1 MIGTSIRGPK
11 AKDRLRSAR
20 HLKPNCELHKRF
32 YRPTAGFRPRL
43 LFKGL
48 EEVTIPDLQAAM
60 KSGRLTSKKLVQ
72 SYLNRIAR
80 IDRAG
85 PQLRS
90 ITEVNPDALEIARQ
104 LDDER
109 KEKGPRGLLH
119 GIPVAL
125 KESIGTTDRMETT
138 AGSLAL
144 LGSRPRR
151 EAYVVT
157 RLREAGAV
165 ILGKANL
172 SEWANFRSTSSSSG
186 WSARGGQ
193 VRNPYVLDRSPCGSS
208 SGSAVAVSANLV
220 SVAVGTETD
229 GSILCP
235 SSSNGVVG
243 IKPTLG
249 LVSRSGVVP
258 VALSQDTLGPIARTV
273 TDAAILLGAM
283 AGVDRE
289 DPSTRSSAGKYHRDY
304 TKFLDRDGLKGA
316 RIGVPREVYYGYSDK
331 SDAIAEAAIRRMR
344 RLGAKIVDPA
354 NIPTA
359 KQMSTGEDELTVL
372 FYEFKANLNNYLAGL
387 ARSRVRTLK
396 EIIAFNEA
404 HAKKELKYFG
414 QDAFLKAQKTT
425 NLKDKKYLRALRN
438 NRQLSRQKGMD
449 FVMDKYRL
457 DALVT
462 PTTSPP
468 WVIDPVDGD
477 HGLGGSSQPT
487 ALAGYPAITVP
498 AGFSFG
504 LPVGI
509 TFMGRAFS
517 EPTLIKLA
525 YAFEQATHH
534 RVKPRYRPTVPLGS
548 TR

>member
-1 MIGTSIRGPK
+1 
-11 AKDRLRSAR
+11 
-20 HLKPNCELHKRF
+20 
-32 YRPTAGFRPRL
+32 
-43 LFKGL
+43 
-48 EEVTIPDLQAAM
+48 M
-60 KSGRLTSKKLVQ
+60 KSGRLTSRKLVQ
-72 SYLNRIAR
+72 SYLSRIKR

-85 PQLRS
+85 PRLRS
-90 ITEVNPDALEIARQ
+90 ITEVNPDALEIARR
-104 LDDER
+104 LDGER
-109 KEKGPRGLLH
+109 ETKGPRGPLH
-119 GIPVAL
+119 GIPIAL
-125 KESIGTTDRMETT
+125 KESIATTDEMETT

-144 LGSRPRR
+144 LGSRPQQ
-151 EAYVVT
+151 EALVV
-157 RLREAGAV
+157 RNLREAGAV

-172 SEWANFRSTSSSSG
+172 SEWANFRSSSSSSG

-220 SVAVGTETD
+220 TVAVGTETD

-258 VALSQDTLGPIARTV
+258 VAHSQDVVGPIARTV

-283 AGVDRE
+283 VGVDRD
-289 DPSTRSSAGKYHRDY
+289 DPSTRSSAGKYRRDY
-304 TKFLDRDGLKGA
+304 TKFLDREGLKGA

-354 NIPTA
+354 NILTA
-359 KQMSTGEDELTVL
+359 KRMSSGEDELVVL
-372 FYEFKANLNNYLAGL
+372 IHEFKADLDRYLSGL
-387 ARSRVRTLK
+387 ARSRVRSLK
-396 EIIAFNEA
+396 DVISFNKA

-414 QDAFLKAQKTT
+414 QDLFLKAQNTT
-425 NLKDKKYLRALRN
+425 NLKDKKYLKALRS
-438 NRQLSRQKGMD
+438 NRRLSRKGLD
-449 FVMDKYRL
+449 SVMDRYHL

-477 HGLGGSSQPT
+477 HGLGGSSTPT

-517 EPTLIKLA
+517 EPTLIRLA
-525 YAFEQATHH
+525 YAFEQGTHH
-534 RVKPRYRPTVPLGS
+534 RVKPRYRPTVPSGL